1 MRKRMIIMLTV
12 VAAVVAILGFVKYN
26 QIQTAMAEFASFQQ
40 PPEAVTT
47 VVAEPQAWDATL
59 QAIGSV
65 TAVQGVSVSADLPG
79 LVERIRF
86 DSGDT
91 VRRGEVLV
99 ELDTRQEQ
107 AQLAAARAQLN
118 LAKTQLDRMAG
129 LREKGVTSQAELD
142 TAQATFEQAE
152 ARVGEIQA
160 AIARKV
166 IRAPF
171 GGVLGL
177 RQVDLGQ
184 YVSGGDPLVSLQSLD
199 PIRVVFSVPQ
209 QQLGR
214 LRAGTPVS
222 VTAEVADTEDGMLSG
237 EEGVPTG
244 ATAITRQGRV
254 TAVDSVIDE
263 ATRNIRV
270 QATFD
275 NPQGM
280 LRPGMFVDVEVT
292 TGADMRVI
300 AVPASAISY
309 APYGD
314 SVFVV
319 EEMEGED
326 GRTYQGV
333 SQHIV
338 QVGPARGDLVAIT
351 GGLEPGSEVVTSGVF
366 KLRNGAPV
374 QVNNDV
380 QPGSDVNP
388 TPENS

>member
-1 MRKRMIIMLTV
+1 MRKRMLMMLSI
-12 VAAVVAILGFVKYN
+12 VAVVVAILFFFKY
-26 QIQTAMAEFASFQQ
+26 QQFQTAMAEFAGHQQ

-47 VVAEPQAWDATL
+47 VIAEPQQWDSTL

-79 LVERIRF
+79 LVERIEF
-86 DSGDT
+86 DSGDA
-91 VRRGEVLV
+91 VRRGDVLLK
-99 ELDTRQEQ
+99 LDTRQEQ
-107 AQLAAARAQLN
+107 AQLAAAKAQRN

-142 TAQATFEQAE
+142 TAQAAYEQAE
-152 ARVGEIQA
+152 ARVGEVEA
-160 AIARKV
+160 AIARKT

-171 GGVLGL
+171 SGVLGL
-177 RQVDLGQ
+177 REVDLGQ
-184 YVSGGDPLVSLQSLD
+184 YVSGGDPLVSLQALD

-209 QQLGR
+209 QQVGR
-214 LRAGTPVS
+214 LRAGTPVT
-222 VTAEVADTEDGMLSG
+222 VRAEVADEDS
-237 EEGVPTG
+237 EGG
-244 ATAITRQGRV
+244 AVSLTRQGRV

-280 LRPGMFVDVEVT
+280 LRPGMFVDVTAET
-292 TGADMRVI
+292 SADLPVL

-319 EEMEGED
+319 EPMEGPD
-326 GRTYQGV
+326 GQPYQGV
-333 SQHIV
+333 AQRFV
-338 QVGPARGDLVAIT
+338 EVGPARGDLVAILS
-351 GGLEPGSEVVTSGVF
+351 GIEPGAQVVTSGVF
-366 KLRNGAPV
+366 KLRNGAAV

-380 QPGSDVNP
+380 QPEASLTP
-388 TPENS
+388 SPENS

>member
-1 MRKRMIIMLTV
+1 MIIMLTV
-12 VAAVVAILGFVKYN
+12 VIAVIAILGFVKYN
-26 QIQTAMAEFASFQQ
+26 QIQTAMAEHANFQM

-47 VVAEPQAWDATL
+47 VVAEPQSWDATL

-65 TAVQGVSVSADLPG
+65 TAVQGVSISADLPG

-86 DSGDT
+86 DSGDS
-91 VRRGEVLV
+91 VRRGDVLV
-99 ELDTRQEQ
+99 QLDTRQEE
-107 AQLAAARAQLN
+107 AQLAAARAQRN

-152 ARVGEIQA
+152 ARMGEIQA

-171 GGVLGL
+171 TGVLGL

-209 QQLGR
+209 QQVGR
-214 LRAGTPVS
+214 LRAGTSVS
-222 VTAEVADTEDGMLSG
+222 ITAEVADVDGGMPSS
-237 EEGVPTG
+237 EEAAPG
-244 ATAITRQGRV
+244 ATTITRQGRV

-292 TGADMRVI
+292 TGAEMRVV

-319 EEMEGED
+319 EEMEGE
-326 GRTYQGV
+326 GGQSYLGV

-338 QVGPARGDLVAIT
+338 QLGPARGDLVAILD
-351 GGLEPGSEVVTSGVF
+351 GIEPGSQVVTSGVF

-374 QVNNDV
+374 QVNNEV
-380 QPGSDVNP
+380 QPSSQVAPD
-388 TPENS
+388 PENS

>member
-1 MRKRMIIMLTV
+1 MGKRMILMLTIVAVV
-12 VAAVVAILGFVKYN
+12 VAFLGFVKF
-26 QIQTAMAEFASFQQ
+26 QQVQAAIAEFSNFQQ

-47 VVAEPQAWDATL
+47 VVAEPQRWDSTL
-59 QAIGSV
+59 KAIGSV
-65 TAVQGVSVSADLPG
+65 TADQGVSISADLAG
-79 LVERIRF
+79 LVERIGF

-91 VRRGEVLV
+91 VRRGDVLV
-99 ELDTRQEQ
+99 KLDTRQEE
-107 AQLAAARAQLN
+107 AQLAAARAQLE

-142 TAQATFEQAE
+142 TAQANHRQAE
-152 ARVGEIQA
+152 ARVGEVQA
-160 AIARKV
+160 AIARKT

-171 GGVLGL
+171 SGVLGL

-184 YVSGGDPLVSLQSLD
+184 YVSGGDPLVSLQAVD

-222 VTAEVADTEDGMLSG
+222 ITAEVAEG
-237 EEGVPTG
+237 EG
-244 ATAITRQGRV
+244 APDADRITRQGRV

-263 ATRNIRV
+263 ATRNIRI

-280 LRPGMFVDVEVT
+280 LRPGMFVDVEVS
-292 TGADMRVI
+292 TGAEVAVI

-326 GRTYQGV
+326 GRSYQGV

-338 QVGPARGDLVAIT
+338 QVGPARGDLVAILE
-351 GGLEPGSEVVTSGVF
+351 GLEPGSEVVTSGVF

-374 QVNNDV
+374 QVNNEV
-380 QPGSDVNP
+380 QPGADVAPN
-388 TPENS
+388 PENS

>member
-1 MRKRMIIMLTV
+1 MRKRMLMMLSIVTV
-12 VAAVVAILGFVKYN
+12 VVAILGFFKY
-26 QIQTAMAEFASFQQ
+26 QQFQTAMAEFASFQQ

-47 VVAEPQAWDATL
+47 VVAEPQQWDSTL

-65 TAVQGVSVSADLPG
+65 AAVQGVSVSADLPG
-79 LVERIRF
+79 LVERIEF
-86 DSGDT
+86 DSGDA
-91 VRRGEVLV
+91 VRRGDVLLK
-99 ELDTRQEQ
+99 LDTRQEQ
-107 AQLAAARAQLN
+107 AQLAAAQAQRN
-118 LAKTQLDRMAG
+118 LARIQLDRMAG

-142 TAQATFEQAE
+142 TAQAAYEQAE
-152 ARVGEIQA
+152 ARVGEIEA
-160 AIARKV
+160 AIARKT

-171 GGVLGL
+171 SGVLGL

-209 QQLGR
+209 QQVGR
-214 LRAGTPVS
+214 LRAGTPVT
-222 VTAEVADTEDGMLSG
+222 VRAEIADESAG
-237 EEGVPTG
+237 EG
-244 ATAITRQGRV
+244 AVRLTRQGRV

-280 LRPGMFVDVEVT
+280 LRPGMFVDVTAE
-292 TGADMRVI
+292 TGAEVPVI

-319 EEMEGED
+319 EPMEGPD
-326 GRTYQGV
+326 GQPYQGV
-333 SQHIV
+333 SQRFV
-338 QVGPARGDLVAIT
+338 EVGPARGDLVAILS
-351 GGLEPGSEVVTSGVF
+351 GVEPGSEVVTSGVF
-366 KLRNGAPV
+366 KLRNGVAV
-374 QVNNDV
+374 QVNNEV
-380 QPGSDVNP
+380 QPGASLTP
-388 TPENS
+388 SPENS

>member
-1 MRKRMIIMLTV
+1 MSI
-12 VAAVVAILGFVKYN
+12 
-26 QIQTAMAEFASFQQ
+26 
-40 PPEAVTT
+40 
-47 VVAEPQAWDATL
+47 
-59 QAIGSV
+59 
-65 TAVQGVSVSADLPG
+65 SADLPG
-79 LVERIRF
+79 LVERIAF

-91 VRRGEVLV
+91 VRRGDVLLT
-99 ELDTRQEQ
+99 LDTRQEG
-107 AQLAAARAQLN
+107 AQLGAARAQLN

-142 TAQATFEQAE
+142 TAQATYEQAQ

-160 AIARKV
+160 TVARKT

-171 GGVLGL
+171 SGVLGL

-184 YVSGGDPLVSLQSLD
+184 YVSGGDPLVSLQALD

-214 LRAGTPVS
+214 LRTGTPVS
-222 VTAEVADTEDGMLSG
+222 ITAEVDGDTR
-237 EEGVPTG
+237 
-244 ATAITRQGRV
+244 ITRQGQV
-254 TAVDSVIDE
+254 TAVDSVVDE
-263 ATRNIRV
+263 ATRNIRA

-280 LRPGMFVDVEVT
+280 LRPGMFVDVEVE
-292 TGADMRVI
+292 TGADLEVV

-326 GRTYQGV
+326 GQTYQGV

-338 QVGPARGDLVAIT
+338 QVGPARGDLVAILD
-351 GGLEPGSEVVTSGVF
+351 GLEPGAQVVTSGVF
-366 KLRNGAPV
+366 KLRNGVPV
-374 QVNNDV
+374 QVNNEV
-380 QPGSDVNP
+380 QPGSDVAPN
-388 TPENS
+388 PENS

>member
-1 MRKRMIIMLTV
+1 MKKPMIVMLGI
-12 VAAVVAILGFVKYN
+12 VAAVVATLGLVKY
-26 QIQTAMAEFASFQQ
+26 QQVQAAIAEFSDYQQ

-47 VVAEPQAWDATL
+47 IVAEPQSWDSTV

-65 TAVQGVSVSADLPG
+65 TAVQGVAVSADLPG
-79 LVERIRF
+79 LVERISF

-107 AQLAAARAQLN
+107 AQLTAAEAQRDLARTH
-118 LAKTQLDRMAG
+118 LARMSG

-142 TAQATFEQAE
+142 AAQAELAQAE
-152 ARVGEIQA
+152 ARVGEIRA

-171 GGVLGL
+171 SGVLGL

-184 YVSGGDPLVSLQSLD
+184 YVSGGDPLVSLQALD

-209 QQLGR
+209 QQVGR
-214 LRAGTPVS
+214 FRVGTPVTVRS
-222 VTAEVADTEDGMLSG
+222 EGGDGPGGEAAAVAPGL
-237 EEGVPTG
+237 
-244 ATAITRQGRV
+244 TRQGRV
-254 TAVDSVIDE
+254 TAIDSEIDE

-280 LRPGMFVDVEVT
+280 LLPGMFVSVVAS
-292 TGADMRVI
+292 TGAADRVI

-319 EEMEGED
+319 EEMEGPD
-326 GRTYQGV
+326 GETYRGV
-333 SQHIV
+333 SQHFV
-338 QVGPARGDLVAIT
+338 ELGPARGDLVAIRS
-351 GGLEPGSEVVTSGVF
+351 GIEPGAEVVTSGVF

-374 QVNNDV
+374 QVHNKV
-380 QPGSDVNP
+380 QPGASTAP
-388 TPENS
+388 RPENS